1 MRPQPKWLREGLI
14 FVGNWETLVART
26 RHGGLA
32 ENMREL
38 YKAEHSEEVVRRLKD
53 VGVNM
58 ILMHYFKTGLRVEEE
73 ERAYAEQL
81 AGFCRKYGMRV
92 GAYIGGTIYYE
103 TLAQDDEDCVN
114 WAARDEDGRP
124 IRRSLSSGLCRY
136 KPCYNQPGYR
146 AFIRRVVEMAV
157 KELGTDLVHFDNFG
171 DSAEPACHC
180 GECVRK
186 FSKFLETKYR
196 DASIRL
202 ERYGF
207 TDFSRIRPP
216 IFPKTVPPEKYPL
229 VRDPSVQDWMEFGSE
244 CLTDFYREM
253 SDLILELN
261 PEVAVECN
269 PGGIRPGNWR
279 YYCGVDL
286 PRLVVHGDVFWT
298 EENAEPRLEDGR
310 LISRIRTFKAAQSLG
325 NVLFSYALGPHTTRF
340 RRFSKDAR
348 LPVLEPMVLGGPT
361 IGCVGMMWEGGEVE
375 EIEKNLRSPD
385 FAFFLKHR
393 SRFVDTEPVTD
404 VAVVRSFSSMAFNAV
419 DPHRDVW
426 FFEQA
431 LIQSAVTFTLAFDRD
446 LNEGCPY
453 RVLVLAGQE
462 CISEEQVRF
471 LEAFLQAG
479 GGVVLVEN
487 SGTHDA
493 WHRVRTETLT
503 NVLRALA
510 DEVETLENGV
520 TQARIG
526 RGRAAIAPSIVATAD
541 DPLGPFDWRRPE
553 NWKDLLEAV
562 RWAAGGRLSVEVE
575 APPSFI
581 VEVRR
586 QTEPDRL
593 LIHLLNFESV
603 SPGPDLRVS
612 VAIPEFARPARCI
625 ELSPEEPEGREV
637 HFESDDDGIA
647 FEVSGVEK
655 YRLVVIDG

>member
-32 ENMREL
+32 ENMPEL
-38 YKAEHSEEVVRRLKD
+38 YKAEHTEDVVRRLKD

-73 ERAYAEQL
+73 ERAYAAQL
-81 AGFCRKYGMRV
+81 AGFCRKHGMRV
-92 GAYIGGTIYYE
+92 GTYIGGTIYYE

-146 AFIRRVVEMAV
+146 VFIRRVVEMAV

-180 GECVRK
+180 GACVRR
-186 FSKFLETKYR
+186 FSEFLETSYR
-196 DASIRL
+196 DAPVRL

-207 TDFSRIRPP
+207 TDLSRIRPP
-216 IFPKTVPPEKYPL
+216 IFPKAVPPENYPL
-229 VRDPSVQDWMEFGSE
+229 VRDPSVQDWMVFSSE

-253 SDLILELN
+253 SDLILEMN
-261 PEVAVECN
+261 PEVVVECN

-298 EENAEPRLEDGR
+298 EENAEPRLEEGR

-325 NVLFSYALGPHTTRF
+325 NVLFSYALGSHTTRF

-348 LPVLEPMVLGGPT
+348 LPILEPMVLGGPT

-393 SRFVDTEPVTD
+393 SHFVDAEPVAD
-404 VAVVRSFSSMAFNAV
+404 VAVVRGFSSMAFNAV

-426 FFEQA
+426 LCEQA
-431 LIQSAVTFTLAFDRD
+431 LVQSAVPFTLAFDRD
-446 LNEGCPY
+446 LTEGCPY

-462 CISEEQVRF
+462 CISEAQVRF
-471 LEAFLQAG
+471 LEAFLRAG
-479 GGVVLVEN
+479 GGVVLTEK
-487 SGTHDA
+487 SGTHNA
-493 WHRVRTETLT
+493 WHRLRTEPLARVLT
-503 NVLRALA
+503 SRA
-510 DEVETLENGV
+510 EGV
-520 TQARIG
+520 QTSEDGVIRARIG
-526 RGRAAIAPSIVATAD
+526 RGRVAIVPAIVATTE
-541 DPLGPFDWRRPE
+541 DPSGPFDWKRPE
-553 NWKDLLEAV
+553 NWKDIVDAV
-562 RWAAGGRLSVEVE
+562 RWAGGGRLSVEVE

-593 LIHLLNFESV
+593 LIHLLNFDSPT
-603 SPGPDLRVS
+603 PGPDVRVS
-612 VAIPEFARPARCI
+612 VGIREFTQPSGCV
-625 ELSPEEPEGREV
+625 ELSPEEPDGREV
-637 HFESDDDGIA
+637 PTQQDGDRITFSVSD
-647 FEVSGVEK
+647 VKK
-655 YRLVVIDG
+655 YRLVVLEA